1 MSIRNDI
8 LSVSGLAQV
17 SLDSGPLNFHFHDS
31 PGHLDHHVEGV
42 VAGGQG
48 DVVEGGDGALTVLDE
63 HPVGVGVG
71 LPPLLSGVV

>member
-1 MSIRNDI
+1 MEHSMFIFKQAD
-8 LSVSGLAQV
+8 G
-17 SLDSGPLNFHFHDS
+17 S

-63 HPVGVGVG
+63 HPVGVSVG

>member
-1 MSIRNDI
+1 MFVWSTQC
-8 LSVSGLAQV
+8 LSRQA
-17 SLDSGPLNFHFHDS
+17 DDS

-63 HPVGVGVG
+63 HLVGVSVG
-71 LPPLLSGVV
+71 LPSLLRGVV